1 MEKNY
6 QDHVGKAG
14 ARMNKRVQTAALAV
28 TMSLTWSTLAIP
40 MTQVLATS
48 EDTFLENGYNTVQ
61 PQGFINLDKTV
72 FPDPAFLEYVAV
84 FDLNQDGKL
93 YQSELDQVN
102 EINAEGLEIQDMTG
116 IEHFSSLSM
125 LKCGK
130 NQIGSLDLSAN
141 KKLRFLYCQENKL
154 TELNVSANT
163 GLTILYCG
171 NNLLSALDVSHNTAL
186 QYLSCQHN
194 KIKALDLSMAHDLKD
209 LQCFDNAL
217 TSLNVSRSSDLGN
230 LRCYANK
237 ITDLQIGS
245 STKLAKLVKS
255 SKRLEKKV
263 DGLDI
268 FCYEK
273 ETAHLYYDKKTEPKL
288 SGTSFS
294 DFIERLYVVALN
306 RTSDESG
313 KTFWMKRVRDDGYT
327 GADCARYFLIEAGE
341 FANRGLSEEEF
352 IDVLYRTFFNRE
364 SDAAGKAFWMGELD
378 KGASRNTIVNG
389 FIESTEWCNL
399 CAVYGVRS
407 GAEVF
412 KATVPSQSA
421 VRFASRIYDDCLQ
434 REAEEGGLLFWSLQL
449 TNYEAS
455 GSGTMKYFFTS
466 EEFTSKDLS
475 DEEFIERVYRA
486 YMGRESDLTGLV
498 YWVSLLEKGTP
509 REDVLDQFAGS
520 KEFED
525 ICKNYGIARY

>member
-1 MEKNY
+1 
-6 QDHVGKAG
+6 
-14 ARMNKRVQTAALAV
+14 MNKRVQTAALAV
-28 TMSLTWSTLAIP
+28 TMSLMGSTLGVP
-40 MTQVLATS
+40 VTQVLAAGEETRVLPASADTVLADGS
-48 EDTFLENGYNTVQ
+48 ESVQ
-61 PQGFINLDKTV
+61 PQGFIDLDKSS
-72 FPDPAFLEYVAV
+72 FPDPAFLEYVSA

-102 EINAEGLEIQDMTG
+102 EINVEDMQIQDLTG
-116 IEHFSSLSM
+116 VGHFASLSM

-130 NQIGSLDLSAN
+130 NQIGSLDLSSN
-141 KKLRFLYCQENKL
+141 KKLRFLYCQDNKL
-154 TELNVSANT
+154 TKLDVTSNT

-171 NNLLSALDVSHNTAL
+171 NNLLSELDVSHNTAL

-194 KIKALDLSMAHDLKD
+194 KIKALDLSMAHSLKD
-209 LQCFDNAL
+209 LQCFDNAI

-230 LRCYANK
+230 LRCYANR

-255 SKRLEKKV
+255 SKRLEKTV

-268 FCYEK
+268 YCYE
-273 ETAHLYYDKKTEPKL
+273 TTNAHLYYDKNTEPEL

-306 RTSDESG
+306 RPSDESG
-313 KTFWMKRVRDDGYT
+313 KTFWMKRVRDDGYS
-327 GADCARYFLIEAGE
+327 GADCARYFLIDAGE

-364 SDAAGKAFWMGELD
+364 SDAAGKAFWLEELD
-378 KGASRNTIVNG
+378 KGATRNTIVNG

-421 VRFASRIYDDCLQ
+421 VRFAARIYDDCLQ
-434 REAEEGGLLFWSLQL
+434 REPEDGGLLFWSLQL
-449 TNYEAS
+449 TNYEVS
-455 GSGTMKYFFTS
+455 GSGSMKYFFTS
-466 EEFTSKDLS
+466 EEFTSKELS

-498 YWVSLLEKGTP
+498 YWVNVLKKGTS
-509 REDVLDQFAGS
+509 REEVLDQFAGS

>member
-1 MEKNY
+1 MK
-6 QDHVGKAG
+6 
-14 ARMNKRVQTAALAV
+14 KRVQTVALAV
-28 TMSLTWSTLAIP
+28 TTSLMWSTLGVP
-40 MTQVLATS
+40 VTQVLGASMETVL
-48 EDTFLENGYNTVQ
+48 EDGYNSVQ
-61 PQGFINLDKTV
+61 PQGFIDLDKSS
-72 FPDPAFLEYVAV
+72 FPDPAFLEYVSD

-102 EINAEGLEIQDMTG
+102 EINVEGMNIQDLTG
-116 IEHFSSLSM
+116 VEHFTSLSM

-130 NQIGSLDLSAN
+130 NQIRSLDLSAN
-141 KKLRFLYCQENKL
+141 KKLQFLYCQENKL
-154 TELNVSANT
+154 TKLDVASNT

-171 NNLLSALDVSHNTAL
+171 NNLLSELDVSHNTAL

-194 KIKALDLSMAHDLKD
+194 KIKALDLSMANSLRD
-209 LQCFDNAL
+209 LQCFDNAI

-230 LRCYANK
+230 LKCYANQ

-255 SKRLEKKV
+255 SKRLEKTV

-268 FCYEK
+268 YCYE
-273 ETAHLYYDKKTEPKL
+273 TTNAHLYYDKNTNPEL

-306 RTSDESG
+306 RPSDESG
-313 KTFWMKRVRDDGYT
+313 KTFWMKRVQDDGYS
-327 GADCARYFLIEAGE
+327 GADCARYFLIDAGE

-352 IDVLYRTFFNRE
+352 VDVLYRTFFNRE
-364 SDAAGKAFWMGELD
+364 SDAAGKAFWLEELD
-378 KGASRNTIVNG
+378 KGATRNTIVNG

-421 VRFASRIYDDCLQ
+421 VRFAARIYDDCLQ
-434 REAEEGGLLFWSLQL
+434 RNPEDGGLLFWSLQL

-455 GSGTMKYFFTS
+455 GSGTMKFFFTS
-466 EEFTSKDLS
+466 EEFESLELS

-498 YWVSLLEKGTP
+498 YWVNVLKKGTS
-509 REDVLDQFAGS
+509 RDDVLDQFAGS